1 MKKGVILF
9 WKSRKP
15 SQEELQFELN
25 LEELKFL
32 RLTRARK
39 GHSKPREHVSRLED
53 MEELLMLRTLVTE

>member
-1 MKKGVILF
+1 MF

-15 SQEELQFELN
+15 SQEELQFELD

-39 GHSKPREHVSRLED
+39 RHSKPRERVSRLED
-53 MEELLMLRTLVTE
+53 MEELLVLRTLVTE

>member
-39 GHSKPREHVSRLED
+39 RHSKPREHVSRLED
-53 MEELLMLRTLVTE
+53 MEELRTLVTE